1 MRLLQKYIFF
11 ELLRLFLWIVLGL
24 TILLVLVGVFREA
37 SERGLGAGQIF
48 KVLPFVAP
56 SMLPF
61 TIPAT
66 LLLTVCVVYGRIA
79 GDQEVVAAKAAGIHV
94 MSLLSPALLLGAMLT
109 MVAFGLTNHVIPWA
123 SNQIDTVIAEAGGR
137 MFLDVLRSQHQMND
151 PERGISI
158 TVDRV
163 EDTRLVNPVFRQA
176 TKNDVF
182 IVQAQEAVLD
192 FDLQNREVL
201 VLFKKAM
208 VTRPGAAANQSWV
221 ESRAQRFPLRTEKS
235 RIQARAMTIEEIRNK
250 LVEQQYEV
258 DRLKLERD
266 WVAATSLIL
275 GDFSRL
281 ENERFGEH
289 RSQLK
294 RQTTLTRKLETE
306 LHSRFAMAGSCF
318 LFVLIGAP
326 FSIIKARQQ
335 FLTNFMICFLP
346 ILLIYYPVMF
356 LMMNLSKSGS
366 VEPWWAMWVANGVI
380 ALIGLFHLRRVIRH

>member
-94 MSLLSPALLLGAMLT
+94 MSLLSPALILGAILT
-109 MVAFGLTNHVIPWA
+109 MVAFALTNHAIPWA
-123 SNQIDTVIAEAGGR
+123 SNRIDSVIAEAGGR
-137 MFLDVLRSQHQMND
+137 IFLDVLRSQHQMND

-158 TVDRV
+158 TVDGV
-163 EDTRLVNPVFRQA
+163 EGTKLVNPVFRRA
-176 TKNDVF
+176 EKDNVY

-201 VLFKKAM
+201 VLFKRAM
-208 VTRPGAAANQSWV
+208 LTQPGTGMQTWV
-221 ESRAQRFPLRTEKS
+221 ASQAHRFPLRTQKS
-235 RIQARAMTIEEIRNK
+235 RIQARAMTITEIKQK
-250 LVEQQYEV
+250 LIDQAHEV
-258 DRLKLERD
+258 QRLEHERD
-266 WVAATSLIL
+266 LIAATSLIL
-275 GDFSRL
+275 GDFNRL
-281 ENERFGEH
+281 EDKNFGHH

-294 RQTTLTRKLETE
+294 RQTNLNRKLETE

-326 FSIIKARQQ
+326 FSIVKARQQ

-366 VEPWWAMWVANGVI
+366 VEPWWAMWVANAVIGV
-380 ALIGLFHLRRVIRH
+380 IGLFHLRRVIQH